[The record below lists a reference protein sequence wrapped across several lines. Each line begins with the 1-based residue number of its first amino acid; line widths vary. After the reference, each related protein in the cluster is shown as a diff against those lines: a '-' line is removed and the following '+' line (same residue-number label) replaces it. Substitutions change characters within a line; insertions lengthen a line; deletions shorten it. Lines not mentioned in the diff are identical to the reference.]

1 MWIQASFAA
10 YLISMACGALYVSTY
25 ECTSIQFEPF
35 WNLDDPEEAEIY
47 KSLNWHTGMEVED
60 TSKLGVP
67 EPIIV
72 NMTADSN
79 PAFRVVDD
87 EEMARVCVLFAAL
100 CNWCALFGVYTSE
113 RQLCGSMPAGVY
125 LRQWEYQ

>member
-1 MWIQASFAA
+1 MHLP
-10 YLISMACGALYVSTY
+10 YP
-25 ECTSIQFEPF
+25 IQFEPF
-35 WNLDDPEEAEIY
+35 WNLDDPEEAEMY
-47 KSLNWHTGMEVED
+47 ANLNSLTGMHPDD

-87 EEMARVCVLFAAL
+87 EEMARVCGNSHECSSVRTGY
-100 CNWCALFGVYTSE
+100 WCALRCVYTCEWQHACWSTLVE
-113 RQLCGSMPAGVY
+113 RWSTGLGPNHVFSSFAV
-125 LRQWEYQ
+125 L